1 MSNVLIGIIGVILFI
16 GLALAGAL
24 FLGPRFQE
32 ATINSKAAALVQ
44 QANQV
49 VQARSMYTVQQ
60 GQEPT
65 DFSDGGLVPGFLK
78 ARPVNPTNPEYNYNF
93 IDQNGAWAGP
103 SGAGKPGYLAI
114 AGIGGDPT
122 VAAKIC
128 AAVSRQAGLSV
139 DGPQE
144 ITAFTRI
151 SGNVACIRPTV
162 KIGEVAPNI
171 YIVAKV

>member
-1 MSNVLIGIIGVILFI
+1 MSNVLIGVIGVILFI

-32 ATINSKAAALVQ
+32 ATINSKAATLVQ

-49 VQARSMYTVQQ
+49 AQARSMYKVQQ

-65 DFSDGGLVPGFLK
+65 DFSEAGLVPGFLK
-78 ARPVNPTNPEYNYNF
+78 TRPVNPTNPDYNYNF
-93 IDQNGAWAGP
+93 IDQDGAWAGP
-103 SGAGKPGYLAI
+103 SGTGKPGYLVI
-114 AGIGGDPT
+114 AGIGGDAT

-128 AAVSRQAGLSV
+128 AAVSRQSGLAI

-144 ITAFTRI
+144 ITAFTQI
-151 SGNVACIRPTV
+151 VGNVACIKPTV

-171 YIVAKV
+171 YIIAKV